1 MRDENHSPSHGV
13 DPKTPTL
20 SALERA
26 AALVHSVMP
35 PTPQYCWPLL
45 CERAD
50 AEVWVKHENHT
61 PIGAFKIRGGVT
73 YMDALRRAEPGIAG
87 VVAATRGN
95 HGQSIAFAAKRA
107 GLRAV
112 IVVPHGNSV
121 EKNAAMRAL
130 GAELIEHGHDFQA
143 AYEFAA
149 ELARQRNLHRLPS
162 FHPWLVDGV
171 ASYALELFRAVAD
184 LDTVYVPI
192 GLGSGICGTI
202 AARNALGLKTKV
214 VGVVAENAAAYA
226 LSFAKRAPVSTNSAD
241 TIADGMACRV
251 PDESALA
258 TIFAHAERVV
268 TVGEDEIKAAMR
280 HYFTDTHNVAEGA
293 GAAPLAALL
302 KERATMSGKRVALVL
317 SGGNIDRDVYAR
329 MLGDGANSIFSPC
342 K

>member
-1 MRDENHSPSHGV
+1 MRDGDQILE
-13 DPKTPTL
+13 DAALPTL
-20 SALERA
+20 AVLEQA

-35 PTPQYCWPLL
+35 PTPLYRWPLL
-45 CERAD
+45 CERAG

-61 PIGAFKIRGGVT
+61 PIGAFKVRGGIT
-73 YMDALRRAEPGIAG
+73 YMDALKRAEPRITG

-95 HGQSIAFAAKRA
+95 HGQSIALAARRA
-107 GLRAV
+107 GLHPV
-112 IVVPHGNSV
+112 IVAPHGNSV

-130 GAELIEHGHDFQA
+130 GGELIEHGHDFQA
-143 AYEFAA
+143 AYEHAA
-149 ELARQRNLHRLPS
+149 VLARERQLHRLPS
-162 FHPWLVDGV
+162 FHPWLVTGV
-171 ASYALELFRAVAD
+171 ATYGLELFGALAD

-202 AARNALGLKTKV
+202 AARNALELKTKV
-214 VGVVAENAAAYA
+214 VGVVAENAPAYA

-258 TIFAHAERVV
+258 IIFAHAERVI
-268 TVGEDEIKAAMR
+268 TVSEDEIKAAMR

-302 KERATMSGKRVALVL
+302 QERDKMAGKHVALIL
-317 SGGNIDRDVYAR
+317 SGGNIDREKYASV
-329 MLGDGANSIFSPC
+329 LGQGG
-342 K
+342 

>member
-1 MRDENHSPSHGV
+1 MRDESHSVLPAT
-13 DPKTPTL
+13 DPKLPAL
-20 SALERA
+20 SALEAA

-35 PTPQYCWPLL
+35 STPQYRWPLL
-45 CERAD
+45 CERAG

-73 YMDALRRAEPGIAG
+73 YMAALKRVEPGIAG

-107 GLRAV
+107 GLQSV
-112 IVVPHGNSV
+112 VVVPHGNSV

-130 GAELIEHGHDFQA
+130 AAELIEHGHDFQA

-149 ELARQRNLHRLPS
+149 DLARQRNLHRLPS
-162 FHPWLVDGV
+162 FHPWLVLGV
-171 ASYALELFRAVAD
+171 ASYALELFGAVPD

-202 AARNALGLKTKV
+202 AARNALGLKTKI
-214 VGVVAENAAAYA
+214 VGVVAENAPAYA
-226 LSFAKRAPVSTNSAD
+226 LSFAKRASVSTNSAD

-251 PDESALA
+251 PDETALA

-268 TVGEDEIKAAMR
+268 TAGEDEIKAAMR
-280 HYFTDTHNVAEGA
+280 HYFTDTHNVVEGA

-302 KERATMSGKRVALVL
+302 KERDSMAGKRVALVL
-317 SGGNIDRDVYAR
+317 SGGNIDRAVYAR
-329 MLGDGANSIFSPC
+329 VLTGDG
-342 K
+342 